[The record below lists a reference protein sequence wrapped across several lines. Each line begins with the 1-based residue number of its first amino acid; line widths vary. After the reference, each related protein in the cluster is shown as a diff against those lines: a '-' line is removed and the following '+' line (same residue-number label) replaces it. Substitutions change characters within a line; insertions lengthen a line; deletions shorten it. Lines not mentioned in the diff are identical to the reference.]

1 MPNRN
6 QMSNLHISEIQLIF
20 LVSFTIEHKVGIVE
34 FYLYMAFGGDLLS
47 SKPEN
52 CRNRNTH
59 TSKIGKL
66 LPVWLSKI
74 DVEGTTFLSCM
85 QNLVKIGKE
94 LWTQYLIET
103 KSEIFTSLKSIFYFW
118 FHSPLNTKSALL
130 NFIITWDLVLICW
143 KCGQQSLKTA
153 EIGIHN
159 PHTSKIGK
167 LLPVCLTNTA

>member
-66 LPVWLSKI
+66 LPV
-74 DVEGTTFLSCM
+74 
-85 QNLVKIGKE
+85 
-94 LWTQYLIET
+94 
-103 KSEIFTSLKSIFYFW
+103 
-118 FHSPLNTKSALL
+118 
-130 NFIITWDLVLICW
+130 
-143 KCGQQSLKTA
+143 
-153 EIGIHN
+153 
-159 PHTSKIGK
+159 
-167 LLPVCLTNTA
+167 